1 MTILHVTPY
10 YAPAWA
16 YGPVPAGVAQLARAQ
31 ASAGHQ
37 VTVLTTDA
45 MAPHER
51 LPPGES
57 TLDGVR
63 VIRVPNISGSTRTW
77 FGCSTPIGMR
87 RRARQLFRTTAF
99 DVVHLHEL
107 VTIENLR
114 VGAVIPA
121 TVPIVVSMHGQL
133 TADLA
138 ISPRTCR
145 LWSSAGGRRLRAR
158 IQTVVAGS
166 TGEADALA
174 RPMGTPME
182 LLGGASV
189 RVLTDGVDLTPF
201 TTAPERG
208 AARDGLELGA
218 GPVVLVPG
226 PVGNDPSTRALVEAL
241 GSLLPQFPSMRL
253 VCAGTDTGGHDTLAA
268 FARSLG
274 VDSQLRVTGYVA
286 PSLIPRLLA
295 AADLVVVPLDE
306 STRAAFIV
314 GAMALGRPL
323 LGTPVTLPPDG
334 SDAALCLDSAEPSP
348 AEWAA
353 AIRGVLTD
361 DGWLGRLR
369 DAGRRAAARLAWPAV
384 ASSWDELYED
394 VRQRRLHAER

>member
-16 YGPVPAGVAQLARAQ
+16 YGPVPARVAQLAQAQ
-31 ASAGHQ
+31 ASAGHH

-63 VIRVPNISGSTRTW
+63 VLRVPNLSGSTRTW
-77 FGCSTPIGMR
+77 FGCSTPIGLR

-114 VGAVIPA
+114 VGEVIPA

-133 TADLA
+133 TAGPA

-145 LWSSAGGRRLRAR
+145 LWSSAGGGRLLTR
-158 IQTVVAGS
+158 ILTVVAGS
-166 TGEADALA
+166 AGEADALT
-174 RPMGTPME
+174 RSMGTPME
-182 LLGGASV
+182 LLGGTRV
-189 RVLTDGVDLTPF
+189 RVLPDGVDLTSF

-208 AARDGLELGA
+208 AARDALGLGA

-226 PVGNDPSTRALVEAL
+226 PVSNEPGARALVEAM

-253 VCAGTDTGGHDTLAA
+253 VCAGADSGGHDTLAA

-286 PSLIPRLLA
+286 PSLIPRVLA
-295 AADLVVVPLDE
+295 AADLVVAPLGE
-306 STRAAFIV
+306 SARASFIV

-323 LGTPVTLPPDG
+323 LGTPVTLPPEA
-334 SDAALCLDSAEPSP
+334 SDAALCLDSAGPSP

-361 DGWLGRLR
+361 DAWLGRLR
-369 DAGRRAAARLAWPAV
+369 DKGRLAAARLAWPAV

-394 VRQRRLHAER
+394 ARQRRRHAER

>member
-10 YAPAWA
+10 YTPAWA
-16 YGPVPAGVAQLARAQ
+16 YGPVPARVAQLAQAQ
-31 ASAGHQ
+31 ASAGHH

-51 LPPGES
+51 LPPGGS

-63 VIRVPNISGSTRTW
+63 VIRVPNISGSTRMW

-87 RRARQLFRTTAF
+87 RRASQLFRTTAF

-133 TADLA
+133 TADPA
-138 ISPRTCR
+138 ISPRACQ
-145 LWSSAGGRRLRAR
+145 LWSSAGGHRLRTR
-158 IQTVVAGS
+158 IRTVVAGS

-174 RPMGTPME
+174 RPMGTPMA

-189 RVLTDGVDLTPF
+189 RVVPDGVDLTPF
-201 TTAPERG
+201 TTAPERS
-208 AARDGLELGA
+208 AARDALGLGT

-226 PVGNDPSTRALVEAL
+226 PVSNEPGTRALVEAL
-241 GSLLPQFPSMRL
+241 GSLLPQFPAMRL
-253 VCAGTDTGGHDTLAA
+253 VCAGTDSGGHDTLAA

-274 VDSQLRVTGYVA
+274 LDSQLRVTGYVA
-286 PSLIPRLLA
+286 PAVIPRLLA
-295 AADLVVVPLDE
+295 AADLVVLPLDE
-306 STRAAFIV
+306 SARTSFIV
-314 GAMALGRPL
+314 GAMAMGRPL
-323 LGTPVTLPPDG
+323 LGTPVTLLAEA

-348 AEWAA
+348 HEWAA

-361 DGWLGRLR
+361 AAWMGRLR
-369 DAGRRAAARLAWPAV
+369 EAGRLAAARRAWPAV

-394 VRQRRLHAER
+394 ARQRRLHADR